1 MPRRLARKEDS
12 TILIDM
18 VPIAKNED
26 SYGSTAS
33 TSQVKLGR
41 QPLSSLPGDPGPQF
55 RRVSL
60 CLGLSTHLL

>member
-1 MPRRLARKEDS
+1 MPRRLAQEEDS

-41 QPLSSLPGDPGPQF
+41 QPLASPPGDPGSLF

-60 CLGLSTHLL
+60 CLGLSPHLL